1 MASNRSTIDKILNSF
16 EDTPIINKK
25 NEFDKKQYEL
35 EKKQFEPKKE
45 DPKYKPNSVI
55 VNPNSASPSTSSTND
70 SFNQRKPQPQNSNTT
85 IIDFGQRKP
94 QQQSSTTVIDF
105 GQKKPQQNQSTS
117 NQTEYGQRKPQQ
129 NISSGIN
136 YSSSMNIGNSDITDI
151 SDFSPTTTSTKK
163 VVPSQI
169 ESDFSSSNS
178 GIKIKKEIN
187 TLQDINANTL
197 VQILSNREKTF
208 SKTFNIKVIGV
219 GGAGNNIVKYMV
231 QSQDWPSFVE
241 VIAIN
246 TDYVAL
252 SALGSE
258 LKNIF
263 ILGADEL
270 NGNGSGGDPNVG
282 QRAAEADAEVM
293 KTILEGTDVL
303 ILAAGLGKGTGT
315 GATPIIAKLAQDMGI
330 LTIGLFN
337 LPSVGAEGNKTY
349 SNALFGLQKLSHY
362 CNGLTT
368 VNNDK
373 IINLDRERMSIKKAY
388 QGANR
393 YIKTIVEEIIN
404 IITKPSDINVD
415 FADVKNFFEDKNGFL
430 FLRIDLTDYTKDAIK
445 EALESAIKTGFS
457 EINIQDSQKALIN
470 FKLNEN
476 VPSIILENTRS
487 ALKEIVGSGN
497 INIVH
502 GIAYNDVFE
511 NAEINILLTGSFE
524 LGAIEEIED
533 EPTVANA
540 KETTPETEEQDEEEI
555 SEPSSSPTSPFD
567 TMGDEDYDS
576 DIDYSSLMSRN
587 PGSTRQQNFRDF
599 YGSGNTRKFPDNYYD
614 QRKDRIDN
622 RNYNSDNDYNKSND
636 KPKKK
641 RGFWARLF
649 KKNREEENY

>member
-16 EDTPIINKK
+16 EETPIIKK
-25 NEFDKKQYEL
+25 NELDKKQYEL
-35 EKKQFEPKKE
+35 KQNEIKS
-45 DPKYKPNSVI
+45 KPESII
-55 VNPNSASPSTSSTND
+55 VNPNMEKDFLYRKQQNNIETAKASIVTSSK
-70 SFNQRKPQPQNSNTT
+70 R
-85 IIDFGQRKP
+85 I
-94 QQQSSTTVIDF
+94 
-105 GQKKPQQNQSTS
+105 
-117 NQTEYGQRKPQQ
+117 
-129 NISSGIN
+129 
-136 YSSSMNIGNSDITDI
+136 
-151 SDFSPTTTSTKK
+151 
-163 VVPSQI
+163 VPSQF
-169 ESDFSSSNS
+169 ETDFSNASS

-187 TLQDINANTL
+187 SLQDINANTL

-208 SKTFNIKVIGV
+208 SKTFNIKVIGI

-231 QSQDWPSFVE
+231 QSQDWPNFVE

-282 QRAAEADAEVM
+282 QRAAEADAE
-293 KTILEGTDVL
+293 TIKQMLEGTDVL

-315 GATPIIAKLAQDMGI
+315 GATPIIAKIAQDMGI

-373 IINLDRERMSIKKAY
+373 IINLDRDRMSIKKAY

-415 FADVKNFFEDKNGFL
+415 FADVRNFFEDKNGFL

-457 EINIQDSQKALIN
+457 EINIHDSQKALIN

-476 VPSIILENTRS
+476 VPSLILENTRS

-524 LGAIEEIED
+524 LGAIEEVED
-533 EPTVANA
+533 EPVINEPVDDVEENDEDTVSVGN
-540 KETTPETEEQDEEEI
+540 
-555 SEPSSSPTSPFD
+555 PFD
-567 TMGDEDYDS
+567 SMDDGEYDS
-576 DIDYSSLMSRN
+576 DIDYSSLMSSN
-587 PGSTRQQNFRDF
+587 SNTRQQNFKDF
-599 YGSGNTRKFPDNYYD
+599 YGSANQRGYGSDGYYD

-622 RNYNSDNDYNKSND
+622 RNYNSDDDYNRRPSD

-649 KKNREEENY
+649 RKNREDEDY

>member
-16 EDTPIINKK
+16 EETPIIKK
-25 NEFDKKQYEL
+25 NELDKKQYEL
-35 EKKQFEPKKE
+35 KQNEIKS
-45 DPKYKPNSVI
+45 KPESII
-55 VNPNSASPSTSSTND
+55 VNPNMEKDFLYRKQQNNIETAKASIVTSSK
-70 SFNQRKPQPQNSNTT
+70 R
-85 IIDFGQRKP
+85 I
-94 QQQSSTTVIDF
+94 
-105 GQKKPQQNQSTS
+105 
-117 NQTEYGQRKPQQ
+117 
-129 NISSGIN
+129 
-136 YSSSMNIGNSDITDI
+136 
-151 SDFSPTTTSTKK
+151 
-163 VVPSQI
+163 VPSQF
-169 ESDFSSSNS
+169 ETDFSNTSS

-187 TLQDINANTL
+187 SLQDINANTL

-208 SKTFNIKVIGV
+208 SKTFNIKVIGI

-231 QSQDWPSFVE
+231 QSQDWPNFVE

-282 QRAAEADAEVM
+282 QRAAEADAE
-293 KTILEGTDVL
+293 TIKQMLEGTDVL

-315 GATPIIAKLAQDMGI
+315 GATPIIAKIAQDMGI

-373 IINLDRERMSIKKAY
+373 IINLDRDRMSIKKAY

-415 FADVKNFFEDKNGFL
+415 FADVRNFFEDKNGFL

-457 EINIQDSQKALIN
+457 EINIHDSQKALIN

-476 VPSIILENTRS
+476 VPSLILENTRS

-524 LGAIEEIED
+524 LGAIEEVED
-533 EPTVANA
+533 EPVINEPVDDVEETDEDTVSVGN
-540 KETTPETEEQDEEEI
+540 
-555 SEPSSSPTSPFD
+555 PFD
-567 TMGDEDYDS
+567 SMDDGEYDS
-576 DIDYSSLMSRN
+576 DIDYSSLMSSN
-587 PGSTRQQNFRDF
+587 SNTRQQNFKDF
-599 YGSGNTRKFPDNYYD
+599 YGSANQRGYGSDGYYD

-622 RNYNSDNDYNKSND
+622 RNYNSDDDYNRRPSD

-649 KKNREEENY
+649 RKNREDEDY

>member
-1 MASNRSTIDKILNSF
+1 MASNRSTIDKIL
-16 EDTPIINKK
+16 K
-25 NEFDKKQYEL
+25 NELDKKQYEL
-35 EKKQFEPKKE
+35 KQNEIKS
-45 DPKYKPNSVI
+45 KPESII
-55 VNPNSASPSTSSTND
+55 VNPNMEKDFLYRKQQNNIETAKASIVTSSK
-70 SFNQRKPQPQNSNTT
+70 R
-85 IIDFGQRKP
+85 I
-94 QQQSSTTVIDF
+94 
-105 GQKKPQQNQSTS
+105 
-117 NQTEYGQRKPQQ
+117 
-129 NISSGIN
+129 
-136 YSSSMNIGNSDITDI
+136 
-151 SDFSPTTTSTKK
+151 
-163 VVPSQI
+163 VPSQF
-169 ESDFSSSNS
+169 ETDFSNTSS

-187 TLQDINANTL
+187 SLQDINANTL

-208 SKTFNIKVIGV
+208 SKTFNIKVIGI

-231 QSQDWPSFVE
+231 QSQDWPNFVE

-282 QRAAEADAEVM
+282 QRAAEADAE
-293 KTILEGTDVL
+293 TIKQMLEGTDVL

-315 GATPIIAKLAQDMGI
+315 GATPIIAKIAQDMGI

-373 IINLDRERMSIKKAY
+373 IINLDRDRMSIKKAY

-415 FADVKNFFEDKNGFL
+415 FADVRNFFEDKNGFL

-457 EINIQDSQKALIN
+457 EINIHDSQKALIN

-476 VPSIILENTRS
+476 VPSLILENTRS

-524 LGAIEEIED
+524 LGAIEEVED
-533 EPTVANA
+533 EPVINEPVDDVEETDEDTVSVGN
-540 KETTPETEEQDEEEI
+540 
-555 SEPSSSPTSPFD
+555 PFD
-567 TMGDEDYDS
+567 SMDDGEYDS
-576 DIDYSSLMSRN
+576 DIDYSSLMSSN
-587 PGSTRQQNFRDF
+587 SNTRQQNFKDF
-599 YGSGNTRKFPDNYYD
+599 YGSANQRGYGSDGYYD

-622 RNYNSDNDYNKSND
+622 RNYNSDDDYNRRPSD

-649 KKNREEENY
+649 RKNREDEDY

>member
-16 EDTPIINKK
+16 EETPIIKK
-25 NEFDKKQYEL
+25 NELDKKQYEL
-35 EKKQFEPKKE
+35 KQNEIKS
-45 DPKYKPNSVI
+45 KPESII
-55 VNPNSASPSTSSTND
+55 VNPNMEKDFLYRKQQNNIETAKASIVTSSK
-70 SFNQRKPQPQNSNTT
+70 R
-85 IIDFGQRKP
+85 I
-94 QQQSSTTVIDF
+94 
-105 GQKKPQQNQSTS
+105 
-117 NQTEYGQRKPQQ
+117 
-129 NISSGIN
+129 
-136 YSSSMNIGNSDITDI
+136 
-151 SDFSPTTTSTKK
+151 
-163 VVPSQI
+163 VPSQF
-169 ESDFSSSNS
+169 ETDFSNTSS

-187 TLQDINANTL
+187 SLQDINANTL

-208 SKTFNIKVIGV
+208 SKTFNIKVIGI

-231 QSQDWPSFVE
+231 QSQDWPNFVE

-282 QRAAEADAEVM
+282 QRAAEADAE
-293 KTILEGTDVL
+293 TIKQMLEGTDVL

-315 GATPIIAKLAQDMGI
+315 GATPIIAKIAQDMGI

-373 IINLDRERMSIKKAY
+373 IINLDRDRMSIKKAY

-415 FADVKNFFEDKNGFL
+415 FADVRNFFEDKNGFL

-457 EINIQDSQKALIN
+457 EINIHDSQKALIN

-476 VPSIILENTRS
+476 VPSLILENTRS

-524 LGAIEEIED
+524 LGAIEEVED
-533 EPTVANA
+533 EPIINEPVDDVEETDEDTVSVGN
-540 KETTPETEEQDEEEI
+540 
-555 SEPSSSPTSPFD
+555 PFD
-567 TMGDEDYDS
+567 SMDDGEYDS
-576 DIDYSSLMSRN
+576 DIDYSSLMSSN
-587 PGSTRQQNFRDF
+587 SNTRQQNFKDF
-599 YGSGNTRKFPDNYYD
+599 YGSANQRGYGSDGYYD

-622 RNYNSDNDYNKSND
+622 RNYNSDDDYNRRPSD

-649 KKNREEENY
+649 RKNREDEDY

>member
-16 EDTPIINKK
+16 EETPIIKK
-25 NEFDKKQYEL
+25 NELDKKQYEL
-35 EKKQFEPKKE
+35 KQNEIKS
-45 DPKYKPNSVI
+45 KPESII
-55 VNPNSASPSTSSTND
+55 VNPNMEKDFLYRKQQNNIETAKASIVTSSK
-70 SFNQRKPQPQNSNTT
+70 R
-85 IIDFGQRKP
+85 I
-94 QQQSSTTVIDF
+94 
-105 GQKKPQQNQSTS
+105 
-117 NQTEYGQRKPQQ
+117 
-129 NISSGIN
+129 
-136 YSSSMNIGNSDITDI
+136 
-151 SDFSPTTTSTKK
+151 
-163 VVPSQI
+163 VPSQF
-169 ESDFSSSNS
+169 ETDFSNTSS

-187 TLQDINANTL
+187 SLQDINANTL

-208 SKTFNIKVIGV
+208 SKTFNIKVIGI

-231 QSQDWPSFVE
+231 QSQDWPNFVE

-282 QRAAEADAEVM
+282 QRAAEADAE
-293 KTILEGTDVL
+293 TIKQMLEGTDVL

-315 GATPIIAKLAQDMGI
+315 GATPIIAKIAQDMGI

-373 IINLDRERMSIKKAY
+373 IINLDRDRMSIKKAY

-415 FADVKNFFEDKNGFL
+415 FADVRNFFEDKNGFL

-457 EINIQDSQKALIN
+457 EINIHDSQKALIN

-476 VPSIILENTRS
+476 VPSLILENTRS

-524 LGAIEEIED
+524 LGAIEEVED
-533 EPTVANA
+533 EPIINEPVDDVEETDEDTVSVGN
-540 KETTPETEEQDEEEI
+540 
-555 SEPSSSPTSPFD
+555 PFD
-567 TMGDEDYDS
+567 SMDDGEYDS
-576 DIDYSSLMSRN
+576 DIDYSSLMSSN
-587 PGSTRQQNFRDF
+587 SNTRQQNFKDF
-599 YGSGNTRKFPDNYYD
+599 YGSANQRGYGSDGYYD

-622 RNYNSDNDYNKSND
+622 RNYNSDDDYN
-636 KPKKK
+636 
-641 RGFWARLF
+641 R
-649 KKNREEENY
+649 

>member
-16 EDTPIINKK
+16 EETPIIKK
-25 NEFDKKQYEL
+25 NELDKKQYEL
-35 EKKQFEPKKE
+35 KREEVRV
-45 DPKYKPNSVI
+45 KPESII
-55 VNPNSASPSTSSTND
+55 VNPNSVKESELLLRKQQNTIESAKASIVTSSK
-70 SFNQRKPQPQNSNTT
+70 R
-85 IIDFGQRKP
+85 
-94 QQQSSTTVIDF
+94 
-105 GQKKPQQNQSTS
+105 
-117 NQTEYGQRKPQQ
+117 
-129 NISSGIN
+129 
-136 YSSSMNIGNSDITDI
+136 IT
-151 SDFSPTTTSTKK
+151 
-163 VVPSQI
+163 PSKI
-169 ESDFSSSNS
+169 ETDYSSSNS

-187 TLQDINANTL
+187 SLQDINANTL

-231 QSQDWPSFVE
+231 QSQDWPDFVE

-252 SALGSE
+252 SALGSD

-263 ILGADEL
+263 ILGAEEL

-282 QRAAEADAEVM
+282 QKAAEADSE
-293 KTILEGTDVL
+293 TIKQMLEGTDVL

-315 GATPIIAKLAQDMGI
+315 GATPVIAKLAQDMGI

-373 IINLDRERMSIKKAY
+373 IINLDRDRMSIKKAF

-457 EINIQDSQKALIN
+457 EITVDDSQKALIN

-476 VPSIILENTRS
+476 VPSLILENTRS
-487 ALKEIVGSGN
+487 ALKELVGSGN

-502 GIAYNDVFE
+502 GIAYNDSLE

-524 LGAIEEIED
+524 LGAIEEVDD
-533 EPTVANA
+533 EPVVVNNDDDNESEEVDTVPASN
-540 KETTPETEEQDEEEI
+540 
-555 SEPSSSPTSPFD
+555 PFESID
-567 TMGDEDYDS
+567 DEDYDS
-576 DIDYSSLMSRN
+576 DIDYSSLMNNNS
-587 PGSTRQQNFRDF
+587 STRQSNFRDF
-599 YGSGNTRKFPDNYYD
+599 YGNSNSNNNNRSGYGLDDGYGNNNR
-614 QRKDRIDN
+614 RDRIDN
-622 RNYNSDNDYNKSND
+622 RNYDDDDYDYRRPPRSSK
-636 KPKKK
+636 KKK
-641 RGFWARLF
+641 RRSFFSFF
-649 KKNREEENY
+649 KRRHRDEEDY

>member
-16 EDTPIINKK
+16 EETPIIKK
-25 NEFDKKQYEL
+25 NELDKKQYEL
-35 EKKQFEPKKE
+35 KREEVRV
-45 DPKYKPNSVI
+45 KPESII
-55 VNPNSASPSTSSTND
+55 VNPNNNRESELLLKKQQQNTIESAKASIVTSSK
-70 SFNQRKPQPQNSNTT
+70 R
-85 IIDFGQRKP
+85 
-94 QQQSSTTVIDF
+94 
-105 GQKKPQQNQSTS
+105 
-117 NQTEYGQRKPQQ
+117 
-129 NISSGIN
+129 
-136 YSSSMNIGNSDITDI
+136 ITPSKI
-151 SDFSPTTTSTKK
+151 ETDFSG
-163 VVPSQI
+163 
-169 ESDFSSSNS
+169 SNS

-187 TLQDINANTL
+187 SLQDINANTL

-208 SKTFNIKVIGV
+208 SKTFNIKVIGI

-231 QSQDWPSFVE
+231 QSQDWPDFVE

-252 SALGSE
+252 SALGSD

-263 ILGADEL
+263 ILGAEEL

-282 QRAAEADAEVM
+282 ERAAEADAE
-293 KTILEGTDVL
+293 TIKQMLEGTDVL
-303 ILAAGLGKGTGT
+303 IIAAGLGKGTGT
-315 GATPIIAKLAQDMGI
+315 GASPVIAKIAQDMGI

-349 SNALFGLQKLSHY
+349 SNALFGLQKLSHF

-373 IINLDRERMSIKKAY
+373 IINLDRDRMSIKKAY

-457 EINIQDSQKALIN
+457 EITINDSQKALIN

-476 VPSIILENTRS
+476 VPSLILENTRS
-487 ALKEIVGSGN
+487 ALKELVGSGN

-524 LGAIEEIED
+524 LGAIEEVDD
-533 EPTVANA
+533 EPIVVD
-540 KETTPETEEQDEEEI
+540 KEEENEI
-555 SEPSSSPTSPFD
+555 DEVSTVTPSNPFESID
-567 TMGDEDYDS
+567 DEDYDS
-576 DIDYSSLMSRN
+576 DIDYSSLMNNN
-587 PGSTRQQNFRDF
+587 PNTRQNNFRDF
-599 YGSGNTRKFPDNYYD
+599 YGNSNQNNRGYGSDGFDN
-614 QRKDRIDN
+614 QNNRRDRIDN
-622 RNYNSDNDYNKSND
+622 RHYDDEDDDYRRPRDNRGSRRRKRRSFFSFFKRRHRDEEDY
-636 KPKKK
+636 
-641 RGFWARLF
+641 
-649 KKNREEENY
+649 